1 MQDAIQAKEAEAMKT
16 LAACSELSVPLGG
29 KKFKLQITDVTPGRP
44 ESKTACIC
52 LWANDMKE
60 ALEMAAGLIPHGAM
74 PSPANINTPKT
85 CKTPFK

>member
-1 MQDAIQAKEAEAMKT
+1 MQDAIQAKEAEPMKT
-16 LAACSELSVPLGG
+16 LAACSEISVPLGG

-74 PSPANINTPKT
+74 PSPANINTLKT
-85 CKTPFK
+85 WKASFK

>member
-1 MQDAIQAKEAEAMKT
+1 MQNVIQAKDAEQMKT
-16 LAACSELSVPLGG
+16 LAACSDISVPLGG

-44 ESKTACIC
+44 ESKTAYIC

-74 PSPANINTPKT
+74 PSPANIDAPKT